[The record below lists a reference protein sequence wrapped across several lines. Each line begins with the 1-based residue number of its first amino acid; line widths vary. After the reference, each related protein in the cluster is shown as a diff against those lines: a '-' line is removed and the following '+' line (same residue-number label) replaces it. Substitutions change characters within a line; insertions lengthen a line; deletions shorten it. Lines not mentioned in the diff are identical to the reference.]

1 MNTVEEID
9 QNVQIIISAIN
20 QAIKQSASIIESLRN
35 RATYQTT
42 FFKCSGK

>member
-20 QAIKQSASIIESLRN
+20 QAIKQSAPIIEFLRN

-42 FFKCSGK
+42 FF